1 MKNEYIESERG
12 NMMRKQSVTTMR
24 CLLCGQTLFAKKSR
38 LRQVC
43 GTCDEKGDTVKG
55 KTLDGDWEKYAWS
68 KREWVD
74 INKQSAVGRKRKGKK
89 VIYNNVRLKQFNDDD
104 EPPEF

>member
-43 GTCDEKGDTVKG
+43 GTCDAKGDTVKG
-55 KTLDGDWEKYAWS
+55 KTVDGDW
-68 KREWVD
+68 
-74 INKQSAVGRKRKGKK
+74 
-89 VIYNNVRLKQFNDDD
+89 
-104 EPPEF
+104 